1 MIDNIGLLRYNER
14 LKELGLTTLL
24 ERRAR
29 GDLIEIFKTL
39 SGKVQYGRSLFKTSR
54 SGVNVLKYKRSNAF
68 FTNRVA
74 NYWNKLPEKVTS
86 ANTVL
91 TFKARLE
98 AFKIESIKKNTGYG
112 NYWEL
117 SDATRYLT
125 GLMIQTMIPM

>member
-1 MIDNIGLLRYNER
+1 M
-14 LKELGLTTLL
+14 LK
-24 ERRAR
+24 
-29 GDLIEIFKTL
+29 D
-39 SGKVQYGRSLFKTSR
+39 
-54 SGVNVLKYKRSNAF
+54 KRSNEL

-112 NYWEL
+112 NDWEL
-117 SDATRYLT
+117 SNEIFNRINDSDHDSYVNLMLT
-125 GLMIQTMIPM
+125 NPAIAKLKKINTNIFSLLQMTSH